1 MSYTLEILE
10 QAKKKNPNEPEFHQ
24 ALTEILTTL
33 QPIVNKHP
41 EYEDAGI
48 LERLVEPERQI
59 TFRVPWV
66 DDSGKCRVNRG
77 YRVQFNNAL
86 GPYKGGLRFHPT
98 VNSSIVKFLGFEQI
112 FKNSLTGLPIG
123 GGKGGADFDPK
134 EKSDREI
141 MAFCQSFINE
151 LYRHVGADMDVPA
164 GDIGVGSREIGF
176 IYGQYK
182 RLTGLYEGSFT
193 GKSVVYGGS
202 LVRKEATG
210 YGLVYLVEK
219 MLESKKLTFENK
231 KVTISGSGNV
241 AIYAAEKAAQLGAK
255 IITMSDSNGYILDKG
270 GIDLNAVKEIKE
282 KNRGRIKDYL
292 NYNKNAEYFEDGL
305 VWSVPCDIALPCA
318 TQNELCE
325 NAAELLIKNGCSA
338 VAEGSNMS
346 ASLEAVDLLQ
356 ENEVLFAPGKAS
368 NAGGVAVS
376 ALEMAQNSARL
387 VWSFEDVDNKL
398 KEIMYS
404 IYTNISE
411 SAEQYGV
418 KGNLV
423 AGANIAGF
431 EKVANA
437 MLQQGAV

>member
-1 MSYTLEILE
+1 MSYALEVLE

-33 QPIVNKHP
+33 QPIIDKHP
-41 EYEDAGI
+41 EYEEAGI

-59 TFRVPWV
+59 TFRIPWI
-66 DDSGKCRVNRG
+66 DESGKCRVNRG

-134 EKSDREI
+134 GKSDREI

-164 GDIGVGSREIGF
+164 GDIGVGNREIGF

-210 YGLVYLVEK
+210 YGLVFLVEK
-219 MLESKKLTFENK
+219 MLESKKMTFENK
-231 KVTISGSGNV
+231 KVVISGSGNV
-241 AIYAAEKAAQLGAK
+241 AIYAAEKAMQLGGK
-255 IITMSDSNGYILDKG
+255 IITMSDSDGYILDTK
-270 GIDLNAVKEIKE
+270 GIDLTAVKEIKE
-282 KNRGRIKDYL
+282 KNRGRIKEYL
-292 NYNKNAEYFEDGL
+292 NYNKHAQYLENGL
-305 VWSVPCDIALPCA
+305 VWSVPCDVALPCA

-325 NAAELLIKNGCSA
+325 DAAELLIKNGCVA

-346 ASLEAVDLLQ
+346 ASLEAVNLLQ
-356 ENEVLFAPGKAS
+356 ENKILFAPGKAS
-368 NAGGVAVS
+368 NAGGVSVS
-376 ALEMAQNSARL
+376 ALEMAQNSARMA
-387 VWSFEDVDNKL
+387 WTFEDVENKL

-411 SAEQYGV
+411 SAEKYGV